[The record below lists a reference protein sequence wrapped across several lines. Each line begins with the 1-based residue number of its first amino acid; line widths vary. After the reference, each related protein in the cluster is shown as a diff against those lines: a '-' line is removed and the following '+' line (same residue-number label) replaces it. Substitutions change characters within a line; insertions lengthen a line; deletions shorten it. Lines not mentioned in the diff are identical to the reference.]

1 MKNIFLTLFC
11 CMLFSMTQAQVMY
24 IGHRGASYLAPEN
37 TIASDKL
44 AWELGADAVELDI
57 HLSKDNKIMSIHDG
71 NTKRT
76 SGQDFAVK
84 ETNSAV
90 LRKLDVGSF
99 KDAKY
104 KGEKIPFLNE
114 VIKTVP
120 SGKKLVVELK
130 SRGNVFPQLKKIVKR
145 SGKLSQLV
153 FICFDWETIVEAKHI
168 FPKNS
173 CYWLCGNKE
182 ALMKKMKEVTASG
195 IDGLDLDYSIID
207 QEVMAEAN
215 KYKLDVVAYTV
226 DKPEEAKRLIS
237 LGVKGITTNRPD
249 WLKEQVSK

>member
-1 MKNIFLTLFC
+1 MKHLALTSFC
-11 CMLFSMTQAQVMY
+11 CVLFSMAQAQVQF
-24 IGHRGASYLAPEN
+24 IAHRGASYLAPEN

-44 AWELGADAVELDI
+44 AWELGTDAVELDI
-57 HLSKDNKIMSIHDG
+57 HLSKDSKIMSIHDSS
-71 NTKRT
+71 TKRT
-76 SGQDFAVK
+76 SGQDFKIK
-84 ETNSAV
+84 ETDSAI

-104 KGEKIPFLNE
+104 KGEKIPFLEE
-114 VIKTVP
+114 VLQTIP
-120 SGKKLVVELK
+120 SGKKLVIELK
-130 SRGNVFPQLKKIVKR
+130 SGSNVFPQLKEIIKK
-145 SGKLSQLV
+145 SGKLSQLI
-153 FICFDWETIVEAKHI
+153 FICFDWETILEAKHI
-168 FPKNS
+168 YPKNS

-207 QEVMAEAN
+207 QEVMTEAN

-226 DKPEEAKRLIS
+226 DNPEEAKRLIG

>member
-1 MKNIFLTLFC
+1 MKNIALTSFC
-11 CMLFSMTQAQVMY
+11 CVLFSMAQAQVLF

-57 HLSKDNKIMSIHDG
+57 HLSIDNKIMSIHDS

-76 SGQDFAVK
+76 SGQDFKVK
-84 ETNSAV
+84 ETDSAI

-99 KDAKY
+99 KDSKY
-104 KGEKIPFLNE
+104 KGEKIPFLEE
-114 VIKTVP
+114 VLQTVP

-130 SRGNVFPQLKKIVKR
+130 SGGNVFPQLKEIVKE
-145 SGKLSQLV
+145 SGKLSQLI
-153 FICFDWETIVEAKHI
+153 FICFDWETILEAKRI

-182 ALMKKMKEVTASG
+182 ALMKKMKEVTTSG

-226 DKPEEAKRLIS
+226 DKPEEAKRLIG

-249 WLKEQVSK
+249 WLKEQVNK